1 MSATR
6 GAETPIALDPD
17 GVPIVVDGVL
27 AEDSAAADASESC
40 VICVSR
46 PRAVRFLPCGHAS
59 LCQLCTIQE
68 MQRSGQCPV
77 ARCSVVQLVAVP
89 VASTDPL
96 SVRRMQTHQDAPEP
110 EGSTFAS
117 FAAFLQVMLDSAD
130 TEVAQAARAALA
142 SQAGAN
148 RGQRGFAPQGMHRT
162 TSGVSSSSSWPG
174 PSLPPVTIP
183 EGTTEL
189 DALGL
194 LDLASPRGETRAFR
208 GRTSIVNVTFPASLR
223 HIGEQAF
230 LGCTNLAL
238 TRLPNGLT
246 SIGNDAFHGCTSLAL
261 TRLPDGLTSIGDRA
275 FYGCTSLALTRL
287 PDGLTRLPDGLT
299 SIGDRAFEGC
309 TGISRSSLKKSDGR
323 RLSREE
329 AARIGL
335 PVACEC
341 CIL

>member
-46 PRAVRFLPCGHAS
+46 PRAVRFLPCSHAS

-142 SQAGAN
+142 SQAGAIRGQVGIASSADTVVGQAARVALASQAGAN
-148 RGQRGFAPQGMHRT
+148 RGQRGFAPQGMRRT
-162 TSGVSSSSSWPG
+162 TTH
-174 PSLPPVTIP
+174 VTIP

-189 DALGL
+189 SVG
-194 LDLASPRGETRAFR
+194 AFS
-208 GRTSIVNVTFPASLR
+208 GRRSLVNVTFPASLR
-223 HIGEQAF
+223 HIGRHAF
-230 LGCTNLAL
+230 GRDGPFDGCISLALTCLPDSLTSIGVGAFDGCTNLAL
-238 TRLPNGLT
+238 TRLP
-246 SIGNDAFHGCTSLAL
+246 
-261 TRLPDGLTSIGDRA
+261 DGLLSIGDRA
-275 FYGCTSLALTRL
+275 FYGCT
-287 PDGLTRLPDGLT
+287 
-299 SIGDRAFEGC
+299 
-309 TGISRSSLKKSDGR
+309 GISRQC
-323 RLSREE
+323 REE
-329 AARIGL
+329 AARRIGR

>member
-1 MSATR
+1 MPASAIAQGMSTTR

-130 TEVAQAARAALA
+130 
-142 SQAGAN
+142 
-148 RGQRGFAPQGMHRT
+148 
-162 TSGVSSSSSWPG
+162 
-174 PSLPPVTIP
+174 
-183 EGTTEL
+183 
-189 DALGL
+189 
-194 LDLASPRGETRAFR
+194 
-208 GRTSIVNVTFPASLR
+208 
-223 HIGEQAF
+223 
-230 LGCTNLAL
+230 
-238 TRLPNGLT
+238 
-246 SIGNDAFHGCTSLAL
+246 
-261 TRLPDGLTSIGDRA
+261 
-275 FYGCTSLALTRL
+275 
-287 PDGLTRLPDGLT
+287 
-299 SIGDRAFEGC
+299 
-309 TGISRSSLKKSDGR
+309 
-323 RLSREE
+323 
-329 AARIGL
+329 
-335 PVACEC
+335 
-341 CIL
+341 

>member
-1 MSATR
+1 MSTTR

-117 FAAFLQVMLDSAD
+117 FAAFLHRSVGPML
-130 TEVAQAARAALA
+130 
-142 SQAGAN
+142 
-148 RGQRGFAPQGMHRT
+148 P
-162 TSGVSSSSSWPG
+162 
-174 PSLPPVTIP
+174 
-183 EGTTEL
+183 
-189 DALGL
+189 
-194 LDLASPRGETRAFR
+194 TRRERLF
-208 GRTSIVNVTFPASLR
+208 
-223 HIGEQAF
+223 F
-230 LGCTNLAL
+230 LGWRSFDDV
-238 TRLPNGLT
+238 RLPSKVGAPTLG
-246 SIGNDAFHGCTSLAL
+246 S
-261 TRLPDGLTSIGDRA
+261 
-275 FYGCTSLALTRL
+275 
-287 PDGLTRLPDGLT
+287 
-299 SIGDRAFEGC
+299 
-309 TGISRSSLKKSDGR
+309 
-323 RLSREE
+323 
-329 AARIGL
+329 
-335 PVACEC
+335 VV
-341 CIL
+341 